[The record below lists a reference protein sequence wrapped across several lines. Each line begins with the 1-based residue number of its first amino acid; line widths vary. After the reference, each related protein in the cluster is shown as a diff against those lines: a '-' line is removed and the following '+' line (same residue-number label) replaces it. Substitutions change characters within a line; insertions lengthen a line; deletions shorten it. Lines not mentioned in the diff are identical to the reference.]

1 MREQRI
7 KLFPFDELR
16 VEDYRGIKQVNEH
29 AYAEITGM
37 IPFKRKEEY
46 IDLCNRETWVQVV
59 ASGEEQEYILFCGLV
74 EKIKIEVMNK
84 TCMMRVTL
92 KSGTI
97 LLDEKKRI
105 RSFQSP
111 NLYYEDLLSVCN
123 KNYSNAK
130 EFMTEGQGKATGQ
143 FVMQYQETDWTFI
156 KRLASMNNTIVVAD
170 STICGEK
177 YYFGIPEGK
186 STIDCEHIE
195 YRIEGDVD
203 EYWRKKGKGL
213 DIAPTDTMTYIWE
226 SREIYELGDEG
237 VIGGRQLAV
246 WKIETKMKGSLL
258 YHTYYMRS
266 KAGFQVPLQYNM
278 ELCGVSL
285 FGKTVGVK
293 KEKVQIEL
301 TEDEN
306 KGQAQKYWFP
316 YATVYS
322 SPDGTGWYCMP
333 EIEDKIRIYFPTEQE
348 NDAYVASAYHEGDG
362 GLRTNPACKFWRN
375 KGGKEIQLSPDK
387 ILLTN
392 NNGTYVEF
400 SDAEGIKMVSEG
412 TVAIEA
418 NGGVYLSSRNASIE
432 LDAKEKV
439 AIRQG
444 DTSIDLA
451 GNLHLSGAQIK
462 L

>member
-1 MREQRI
+1 MKEQIIR
-7 KLFPFDELR
+7 LRPFDELR
-16 VEDYRGIKQVNEH
+16 VEGYRGIKQVNEH
-29 AYAEITGM
+29 ACAEITGM
-37 IPFKRKEEY
+37 IPFDKMEEY
-46 IDLCNRETWVQVV
+46 CSQCSQETWVRVI
-59 ASGEEQEYILFCGLV
+59 ACGEEMEYILFYGIV
-74 EKIKIEVMNK
+74 EEVRIEIVNE
-84 TCMMRVTL
+84 TCMVRMTL

-111 NLYYEDLLSVCN
+111 CLCYENLLSVCN
-123 KNYSNAK
+123 EKYKDARV
-130 EFMTEGQGKATGQ
+130 FMTEGQGKATGQ

-156 KRLASMNNTIVVAD
+156 KRLASMNNTVAVA
-170 STICGEK
+170 SSSVYGQK
-177 YYFGIPEGK
+177 YYFGVPEGK
-186 STIDCEHIE
+186 STIDGEHIE
-195 YRIEGDVD
+195 YMIQGNID
-203 EYWRKKGKGL
+203 EYWKKRAKGL
-213 DIAPTDTMTYIWE
+213 DIQPTDTMTYIWE
-226 SREIYELGDEG
+226 SREIYELGDRG
-237 VIGGRQLAV
+237 VVGGKELIV
-246 WKIETKMKGSLL
+246 WKIETKMKGGLL
-258 YHTYYMRS
+258 YHTYYMRT

-285 FGKTVGVK
+285 FGQTVGVRR
-293 KEKVQIEL
+293 EKVQIEL
-301 TEDEN
+301 NDDEN
-306 KGQAQKYWFP
+306 KGQTDKYWFP

-375 KGGKEIQLSPDK
+375 KEGKEIQLSPDK